1 MKFSVYFFKKPRTK
15 TPRAANPTR
24 HDMEQ
29 GATQM
34 KATKFLI
41 GKYILAAWLL
51 LLPCMSGVFA
61 DESINRLTESEKR
74 SGWELLFDGTSL
86 EGFKGYQQD
95 TPGAGWQVI
104 DGAIVRTEAAGDLL
118 TKAMYDSFEIQ
129 LEYRISKAGNSG
141 LMFHVTEDGKRPWY
155 SGPEVQIIDN
165 DAGKDGQKAGW
176 LYQLYEPHEKK
187 WVMRIEKAAGLPVKE
202 LVDAT
207 RPAGEW
213 NHLYLRVTPGSS
225 EVCLNGVSY
234 YKFVIGND
242 DWNKRVAKSKF
253 SKFEQFGKAGNGHLC
268 FQDHGDEVAFRSIKV
283 RRLPDGKL
291 PRKPADGTLSL
302 EAVPAFPGLAWEG
315 WSPLSDDG
323 KPVPPLRPLMV
334 THANDGSGRRF
345 IVEQSGLIYVIEK
358 DGQKAKIFLDIR
370 DITRPWKKANE
381 EGLLGLAFHPRFSE
395 TGEFFVCY
403 SPVNAP
409 QSERISRFHVSAKD
423 SRKADKNSEE
433 TVLQF
438 DQPFPNHNGGSI
450 AFGPDGFL
458 YVGLGDGGSRNDPF
472 DNAQNLGVLL
482 GKILR
487 IDIDQRGAE
496 TAYAIPLDNPFMN
509 MDGVRPEIWA
519 FGFRNPWQLTFDSQ
533 TGTLWMADVGQDL
546 QEEIN
551 LVEKGGN
558 YGWRRREGSYPF
570 GNIPAD
576 LATIDPLWEYD
587 HQVGKS
593 ITGGLVVRGSTIP
606 ELEGRYLYGDFVSG
620 RLWALGV
627 QDSYDSSTISNQL
640 IPWNGLP
647 IFGFGHDQDGAV
659 YVLTSSNTGQGIYRI
674 QQHKEKSASTGN

>member
-1 MKFSVYFFKKPRTK
+1 
-15 TPRAANPTR
+15 
-24 HDMEQ
+24 MEQ

-51 LLPCMSGVFA
+51 LLPCMSGLFA

-118 TKAMYDSFEIQ
+118 TKEMYDSFEIQ

-141 LMFHVTEDGKRPWY
+141 LMFHVSEDGKRPWY

-302 EAVPAFPGLAWEG
+302 EAVPAFPGLTWEG

-487 IDIDQRGAE
+487 IDIDRRGAE

-627 QDSYDSSTISNQL
+627 QDSYDPSTISNQL

>member
-34 KATKFLI
+34 KATRFLI
-41 GKYILAAWLL
+41 GKHILAAWLL

-253 SKFEQFGKAGNGHLC
+253 SKFEQFGKAGNSHLC
-268 FQDHGDEVAFRSIKV
+268 FRIMVM
-283 RRLPDGKL
+283 RLL
-291 PRKPADGTLSL
+291 
-302 EAVPAFPGLAWEG
+302 
-315 WSPLSDDG
+315 
-323 KPVPPLRPLMV
+323 
-334 THANDGSGRRF
+334 
-345 IVEQSGLIYVIEK
+345 
-358 DGQKAKIFLDIR
+358 
-370 DITRPWKKANE
+370 
-381 EGLLGLAFHPRFSE
+381 
-395 TGEFFVCY
+395 
-403 SPVNAP
+403 
-409 QSERISRFHVSAKD
+409 
-423 SRKADKNSEE
+423 
-433 TVLQF
+433 F
-438 DQPFPNHNGGSI
+438 D
-450 AFGPDGFL
+450 
-458 YVGLGDGGSRNDPF
+458 R
-472 DNAQNLGVLL
+472 
-482 GKILR
+482 
-487 IDIDQRGAE
+487 
-496 TAYAIPLDNPFMN
+496 
-509 MDGVRPEIWA
+509 
-519 FGFRNPWQLTFDSQ
+519 
-533 TGTLWMADVGQDL
+533 
-546 QEEIN
+546 
-551 LVEKGGN
+551 
-558 YGWRRREGSYPF
+558 
-570 GNIPAD
+570 
-576 LATIDPLWEYD
+576 
-587 HQVGKS
+587 
-593 ITGGLVVRGSTIP
+593 
-606 ELEGRYLYGDFVSG
+606 
-620 RLWALGV
+620 
-627 QDSYDSSTISNQL
+627 
-640 IPWNGLP
+640 
-647 IFGFGHDQDGAV
+647 
-659 YVLTSSNTGQGIYRI
+659 
-674 QQHKEKSASTGN
+674 

>member
-1 MKFSVYFFKKPRTK
+1 
-15 TPRAANPTR
+15 
-24 HDMEQ
+24 MEQ

-51 LLPCMSGVFA
+51 LLPCMSGLFA

-118 TKAMYDSFEIQ
+118 TKEMYDSFEIQ

-141 LMFHVTEDGKRPWY
+141 LMFHVSEDGKRPWY

-234 YKFVIGND
+234 YKFVVGND

-253 SKFEQFGKAGNGHLC
+253 SKFEQFGKSGNGHLC

-323 KPVPPLRPLMV
+323 KPVPPLRPLMI

-487 IDIDQRGAE
+487 IDIDRRGAE

-627 QDSYDSSTISNQL
+627 QDSYDPSTISNQL

>member
-1 MKFSVYFFKKPRTK
+1 
-15 TPRAANPTR
+15 
-24 HDMEQ
+24 MEQ

-34 KATKFLI
+34 KATRFLI
-41 GKYILAAWLL
+41 GKHILAAWLL

-61 DESINRLTESEKR
+61 DESINQLTESEKR

-118 TKAMYDSFEIQ
+118 TKEMYDSFEIQ

-627 QDSYDSSTISNQL
+627 QDSYDPSTISNQL

>member
-24 HDMEQ
+24 HDLEQ

-34 KATKFLI
+34 KATRFLI
-41 GKYILAAWLL
+41 GKHILAAWLL

-61 DESINRLTESEKR
+61 DESINQLTESEKR

-118 TKAMYDSFEIQ
+118 TKEMYDSFEIQ

-487 IDIDQRGAE
+487 IDIDRRGAE

-519 FGFRNPWQLTFDSQ
+519 FGFRNPWQLTFDNQ

-627 QDSYDSSTISNQL
+627 QDSYDPSTISNQL

>member
-1 MKFSVYFFKKPRTK
+1 
-15 TPRAANPTR
+15 
-24 HDMEQ
+24 MEQ

-34 KATKFLI
+34 KATRFLI
-41 GKYILAAWLL
+41 GKHILAAWLL

-118 TKAMYDSFEIQ
+118 TKEMYDSFEIQ

-141 LMFHVTEDGKRPWY
+141 LMFHVSEDGKRPWY

-234 YKFVIGND
+234 YKFVVGND

-253 SKFEQFGKAGNGHLC
+253 SKFEQFGKSGNGHLC

-487 IDIDQRGAE
+487 IDIDRRGAE

-576 LATIDPLWEYD
+576 LTTIDPLWEYD

-627 QDSYDSSTISNQL
+627 QDSYDPSTISNQL

>member
-1 MKFSVYFFKKPRTK
+1 MNATTFPTTK
-15 TPRAANPTR
+15 
-24 HDMEQ
+24 H
-29 GATQM
+29 
-34 KATKFLI
+34 
-41 GKYILAAWLL
+41 ILTALL
-51 LLPCMSGVFA
+51 LLLVSISGVFA

-86 EGFKGYQQD
+86 QGFKGYQQD
-95 TPGAGWQVI
+95 TPGAGWRVI
-104 DGAIVRTEAAGDLL
+104 DGTIVRAEAAGDLL
-118 TKAMYDSFEIQ
+118 TKEMYDSFEIQ
-129 LEYRISKAGNSG
+129 LEYRISEAGNSG
-141 LMFHVTEDGKRPWY
+141 LMFHVSEDGKRPWY

-187 WVMRIEKAAGLPVKE
+187 WVMRIEKAAGLPVNE

-234 YKFVIGND
+234 YKFVIGSD

-253 SKFEQFGKAGNGHLC
+253 SKFEQFGKSGNGHLC

-291 PRKPADGTLSL
+291 PQEPADGVLGI
-302 EAVPAFPGLAWEG
+302 EAVPAFPGLVWDG
-315 WSPLSDDG
+315 WSPVSDDG
-323 KPVPPLRPLMV
+323 KPVPPLRPLTV
-334 THANDGSGRRF
+334 THAGDGSGRRF
-345 IVEQSGLIYVIEK
+345 IVEQTGRIYMIEK
-358 DGQKAKIFLDIR
+358 DGQKAKIFLDIHE
-370 DITRPWKKANE
+370 DTRPWKKSNE

-395 TGEFFVCY
+395 TGEFFICY
-403 SPVNAP
+403 SPVDAP
-409 QSERISRFHVSAKD
+409 QAERVSRFHVSAQD
-423 SRKADKNSEE
+423 PNKADANSEE
-433 TVLQF
+433 IVLQF

-458 YVGLGDGGSRNDPF
+458 YIGLGDGGSRNDPF
-472 DNAQNLGVLL
+472 DNAQNLSVLL

-487 IDIDQRGAE
+487 IDIDQSGAE
-496 TAYAIPLDNPFMN
+496 TPYALPSDNPFLNMN
-509 MDGVRPEIWA
+509 GVRPEIWA
-519 FGFRNPWQLTFDSQ
+519 YGFRNPWQLTFDSK
-533 TGTLWMADVGQDL
+533 TGALWMADVGQDL

-570 GNIPAD
+570 GNVPSD
-576 LATIDPLWEYD
+576 GPVIDPLWEYD

-606 ELEGRYLYGDFVSG
+606 ELEGCYLYGDFVSG
-620 RLWALGV
+620 RMWALGA
-627 QDSYDSSTISNQL
+627 QDSSDTSTISNQL